1 MERYSARVITIS
13 SDTENDLEGYTAEQ
27 VLQLARALKD
37 ANIVNMFNITW
48 TIYDRSR
55 GIIAAE
61 SDKKDG
67 GWINPQWLIAT
78 GLSEQEGL

>member
-13 SDTENDLEGYTAEQ
+13 SDTENDLDGYTAER

-37 ANIVNMFNITW
+37 ANIVNMFYITW

-61 SDKKDG
+61 SDTENG

-78 GLSEQEGL
+78 GLSE